1 MNRRRVAYDHA
12 MNRPRLFVR
21 TASFVPACAWLL
33 SGCFE
38 PVRGTMDAGADA
50 LIQMNDAPVDAYV
63 LPDVWEPGMPVALYD
78 LESTGFFDQPW
89 PSDTRLTT
97 TGHPDMTNFMPRR
110 GLVGRYI
117 DAVEA
122 GQEGFGT
129 MGSVYFRFGADVDV
143 ATLPSTLEAS
153 VLDDASV
160 LLIALDEGVP
170 MDAVH
175 HPVVTYWEPRQTIFW
190 PGRTLAIRAAD
201 GFPLLPN
208 TTYAAVVTERVHPSN
223 FVAFERDTDFADIV
237 RGDARVAAERAV
249 LEPALMRLAALG
261 VPTESILNLAVFT
274 TQHPTA
280 AMAQVRDDIVAAPA
294 PVIPTETW
302 TRTTM
307 APTFVVSEGVYTAPN
322 FQSGTSPYQTEG
334 GAILFDAEGHA
345 IQQGTFS
352 QRFAL
357 SVPVSAMPPEG
368 YPIALYGHGTGGDY
382 RSFVDDDTAELLAAQ
397 GIAVMGIDALFHG
410 TRNPMP
416 ANAPDLLF
424 FNIANPNTAR
434 FNPVQAALDHV
445 VQGHVVETMTVP
457 DALYGRPVRFNT
469 RELYYFGHSQG
480 ALVGPLY
487 VAVDDGPRAA
497 LFSAGG
503 ASIGRTLLDK
513 TEPVNIPDI
522 VSALLGLRGGDNA
535 FAIEGFTMEHPI
547 VSLLQGWIDPADPG
561 NYAPMIVSRPRAG
574 FSPRSVIATQ
584 GLRDAYVSPL
594 STEGLAIALGV
605 PIAEPVA
612 RLVPGLTFRGLTPR
626 SGAITGNLP
635 GGRTGALLQF
645 PTQGHFAIFNVRSA
659 RTRVGAFFAS
669 LAGGGQGTL
678 PPLP

>member
-1 MNRRRVAYDHA
+1 MLA
-12 MNRPRLFVR
+12 
-21 TASFVPACAWLL
+21 PACASLW
-33 SGCFE
+33 SGCLD
-38 PVRGTMDAGADA
+38 PNLDTMDAGGDA
-50 LIQMNDAPVDAYV
+50 HVEMPDAPVDAYV

-97 TGHPDMTNFMPRR
+97 TGHPDMTGFMPRR
-110 GLVGRYI
+110 NLVGDYL
-117 DAVEA
+117 DAVET
-122 GQEGFGT
+122 GQDGFGT

-143 ATLPSTLEAS
+143 ATLPTTLEAS
-153 VLDDASV
+153 VLSDASV
-160 LLIALDEGVP
+160 LLIALDEDVP

-175 HPVVTYWEPRQTIFW
+175 HPAVTYWEPRQTVYW
-190 PGRTLAIRAAD
+190 PGRTLAIRPAD
-201 GFPLLPN
+201 GFPLLPD
-208 TTYAAVVTERVHPSN
+208 TTYAAVITSRVHPSN
-223 FVAFERDTDFADIV
+223 FGAFERDADFAAIL
-237 RGDARVAAERAV
+237 RGDSSVAAERTV
-249 LEPALMRLAALG
+249 IEPALARLTTLG
-261 VPTESILNLAVFT
+261 VPTESILNVAVFT
-274 TQHPTA
+274 TQDPTA

-294 PVIPTETW
+294 PVIPTATW

-322 FQSGTSPYQTEG
+322 FQNGTVPYASEG
-334 GAILFDAEGHA
+334 GEILFDADGHA

-382 RSFVDDDTAELLAAQ
+382 RTFIEDETAKLLAAQ

-416 ANAPDLLF
+416 ENDPDLLF
-424 FNIANPNTAR
+424 FNITNPNAAR
-434 FNPVQAALDHV
+434 FNAVQAALDHV
-445 VQGHVVETMTVP
+445 VQGHVATTMTVP
-457 DALYGRPVRFNT
+457 DALYERPVRFNT
-469 RELYYFGHSQG
+469 SELYYFGHSQG

-487 VAVDDGPRAA
+487 VGVDDGPRAA

-503 ASIGRTLLDK
+503 SLIGRTLLDK
-513 TEPVNIPDI
+513 TDPVNIPAA
-522 VSALLGLRGGDNA
+522 VAALLGLRGGAEA

-547 VSLLQGWIDPADPG
+547 VSLLQGWIDPSDPG
-561 NYAPMIVSRPRAG
+561 NYAPLIARRPREG
-574 FSPRSVIATQ
+574 FAPRSVIATE
-584 GLRDAYVSPL
+584 GLRDSFVSPL
-594 STEGLAIALGV
+594 AMEALAIALGV

-612 RLVPGLTFRGLTPR
+612 RPVAGLTFLGLTPR

-635 GGRTGALLQF
+635 EGRTGALLQF
-645 PTQGHFAIFNVRSA
+645 PTQGHFAIFNVPSA

-669 LAGGGQGTL
+669 LAGGNQGTL

>member
-1 MNRRRVAYDHA
+1 MRMTSLA
-12 MNRPRLFVR
+12 
-21 TASFVPACAWLL
+21 PACAWLL
-33 SGCFE
+33 SGC
-38 PVRGTMDAGADA
+38 PDPTLGGADA
-50 LIQMNDAPVDAYV
+50 GDAAIEQSDAPVDAYA
-63 LPDVWEPGMPVALYD
+63 LPDAWEPGMPVALYD
-78 LESTGFFDQPW
+78 IESTGFFDQPW
-89 PSDTRLTT
+89 PSDTRLTAA
-97 TGHPDMTNFMPRR
+97 GHPDLTGFGPSR
-110 GLVGRYI
+110 GLVRSYV
-117 DAVEA
+117 DAVESR
-122 GQEGFGT
+122 QNGFGT
-129 MGSVYFRFGADVDV
+129 MGSIYFRFGADVDV
-143 ATLPSTLEAS
+143 ATLPATLEAS
-153 VLDDASV
+153 VLSDASV
-160 LLIALDEGVP
+160 LLIALDEDVP
-170 MDAVH
+170 MDSVR
-175 HPVVTYWEPRQTIFW
+175 HPVVTYWEPRQTVYW
-190 PGRTLAIRAAD
+190 PGRTLAIRPAD
-201 GFPLLPN
+201 GFPLLPA
-208 TTYAAVVTERVHPSN
+208 TTYAAVITERVEPAN
-223 FVAFERDTDFADIV
+223 FAAFERDTDFTEIL
-237 RGDARVAAERAV
+237 RGDSRLAAERAV

-274 TQHPTA
+274 TQDPTA
-280 AMAQVRDDIVAAPA
+280 AMTQVRDDIVAAPA

-322 FQSGTSPYQTEG
+322 FQSGTSPYTTEG

-357 SVPVSAMPPEG
+357 SVPVSAMPPGG

-382 RSFVDDDTAELLAAQ
+382 RTFIEDDTAELLAAQ

-416 ANAPDLLF
+416 ENEPDLVF
-424 FNIANPNTAR
+424 FNIVNPDTAR
-434 FNPVQAALDHV
+434 FNAVQAALDHV
-445 VQGHVVETMTVP
+445 VHGHVVETMTVP
-457 DALYGRPVRFNT
+457 DALYERPVRFNLS
-469 RELYYFGHSQG
+469 ELYYFGHSQG

-513 TEPVNIPDI
+513 TQPVDIPSI
-522 VSALLGLRGGDNA
+522 AASLLGLRGGEDA

-547 VSLLQGWIDPADPG
+547 ISLLQGWIDPADPG
-561 NYAPMIVSRPRAG
+561 NYAPMIVTRPRAG
-574 FSPRSVIATQ
+574 FSPRSVIATE

-594 STEGLAIALGV
+594 AMEALAVALGV

-612 RLVPGLTFRGLTPR
+612 RPVAGLTFRGLTPR
-626 SGAITGNLP
+626 SGSITGNLP
-635 GGRTGALLQF
+635 EGRTGALLQF
-645 PTQGHFAIFNVRSA
+645 PTQGHFAIFNVPSA

-669 LAGGGQGTL
+669 LAGGNQGTL